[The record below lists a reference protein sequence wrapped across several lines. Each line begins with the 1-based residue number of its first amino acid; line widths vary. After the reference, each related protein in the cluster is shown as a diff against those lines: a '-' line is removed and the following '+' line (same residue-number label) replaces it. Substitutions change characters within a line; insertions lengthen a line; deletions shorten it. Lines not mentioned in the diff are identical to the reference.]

1 MGGRMRGGRDF
12 DEAPSKAFPWRE
24 RCHAKSVTDEVEGSN
39 FVPTHGDERSLR
51 PHQSALASCQLPLQ
65 GKPFASPVSAYR
77 TRRIGACPRPYN
89 ATPGEVQKSLSKA
102 STEPSLDETAP
113 LMFLFTGDT
122 PRPRR
127 GGRDCGRWPPGRPC
141 TAGPVL
147 PPVPKPRPYRGP
159 HRSGTSRTA
168 GSAVPGP
175 FPR

>member
-1 MGGRMRGGRDF
+1 MRGGRGCRF
-12 DEAPSKAFPWRE
+12 AQTKAFSLGR

-51 PHQSALASCQLPLQ
+51 PHQSALAGCQLPLQ

-89 ATPGEVQKSLSKA
+89 ATPGEVQNPQKHQRSR
-102 STEPSLDETAP
+102 LDKCR
-113 LMFLFTGDT
+113 LRFLHIFIGDT

-127 GGRDCGRWPPGRPC
+127 GGRDCGHWLPGQPC